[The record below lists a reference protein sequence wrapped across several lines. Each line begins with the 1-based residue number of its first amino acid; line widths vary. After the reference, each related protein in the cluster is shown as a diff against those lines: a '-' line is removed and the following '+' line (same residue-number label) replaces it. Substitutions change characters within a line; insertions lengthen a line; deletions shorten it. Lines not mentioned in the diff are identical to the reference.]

1 MEDYRNREWTVP
13 AHELKERERE
23 EQKQLMKEAFK
34 EALEEAG
41 VSNTS
46 SQQERHNSP
55 RHPNITP
62 SYEELLK
69 RIGF

>member
-1 MEDYRNREWTVP
+1 MDPRNEDYYAETP
-13 AHELKERERE
+13 SEKERRQLA
-23 EQKQLMKEAFK
+23 EQKQAMKEAFK

-41 VSNTS
+41 ISSATS
-46 SQQERHNSP
+46 LLKHHNI
-55 RHPNITP
+55 NP

>member
-1 MEDYRNREWTVP
+1 MDHRNEDYYAETP
-13 AHELKERERE
+13 AEKERRMLA
-23 EQKQLMKEAFK
+23 EQKQAMKEAFK

-41 VSNTS
+41 ISSATS
-46 SQQERHNSP
+46 LPEH
-55 RHPNITP
+55 HNITP

>member
-1 MEDYRNREWTVP
+1 MDPRNEDYYAETP
-13 AHELKERERE
+13 AEKERRMLA
-23 EQKQLMKEAFK
+23 EQKQAMKEAFK

-41 VSNTS
+41 IS
-46 SQQERHNSP
+46 SAASLP
-55 RHPNITP
+55 KHPSVTT

>member
-1 MEDYRNREWTVP
+1 MDPRNEDYYAETP
-13 AHELKERERE
+13 SEKEQRQLA
-23 EQKQLMKEAFK
+23 EQKQAMKEAIK

-41 VSNTS
+41 ISSATS
-46 SQQERHNSP
+46 LSKHRNLTPSI
-55 RHPNITP
+55 NP